1 MLMELRE
8 TTPVKSDVGEGGQ
21 SGEIFAQIS
30 LICRRSYFPADVFK
44 VFGTP
49 SS

>member
-8 TTPVKSDVGEGGQ
+8 TTPVKSDVGEGNL
-21 SGEIFAQIS
+21 ERDFAQIS